1 MADCLNAKLSD
12 RTFGPDNRGA
22 PHAVTMTSNTEP
34 KPIAKV
40 TFVISGL
47 GAGGAERVISQIAA
61 HWNDRGITVE
71 IASFDAPGD
80 PEFHHFRPGIVRH
93 RLGANTTGKAR
104 GRLAKLD
111 NLHNLR
117 RLLKRSRPD
126 VVVSFL
132 TKNNLLAL
140 IATTGLTIP
149 VICCERNNPERQ
161 EKHPAW
167 NRLLAIAYRRARLII
182 CQTDAVKRCFS
193 PSVQDRLRV
202 IPNPISAWP
211 QERGP
216 SLPPRIVAVGRLTE
230 QKGFDVLLD
239 AFAAI
244 EPAAAGWQLDI
255 YGEGPQRSA
264 LEAQITRL
272 GIADSVQLM
281 GNSVTPG
288 GWVEHADLF
297 VLSSRYEG
305 FPNVLGEAMAAGLP
319 VIATRCDFGP
329 AEMIESG
336 RSGLLVD
343 PEDPNSL
350 AKALHRCIEDTGLR
364 EQLGKQAKQATGA
377 FSPARVM
384 REWDAVLVEALSPSP
399 IISRDAARKIEEP
412 AG

>member
-1 MADCLNAKLSD
+1 M
-12 RTFGPDNRGA
+12 
-22 PHAVTMTSNTEP
+22 TMTSNTKP
-34 KPIAKV
+34 KV
-40 TFVISGL
+40 MFVISGL
-47 GAGGAERVISQIAA
+47 GAGGAERVISQIAS
-61 HWNDRGITVE
+61 HWTRGGMAVE

-80 PEFHHFRPGIVRH
+80 PEFHHFSPKIVRH
-93 RLGANTTGKAR
+93 QLGAKTTGTLR
-104 GRLAKLD
+104 GLAKLD
-111 NLHNLR
+111 NLRNLR

-140 IATTGLTIP
+140 IATTGLAIP

-182 CQTDAVKRCFS
+182 CQTDAVKRCFA

-202 IPNPISAWP
+202 IPNPVSAWP
-211 QERGP
+211 QARVSTE
-216 SLPPRIVAVGRLTE
+216 PPRIVAVGRLTE

-244 EPAAAGWQLDI
+244 KPAEAGWRLDI
-255 YGEGPQRSA
+255 YGEGPKRGD
-264 LEAQITRL
+264 LEAQANHL
-272 GIADSVQLM
+272 GIAGNVRLM
-281 GNSVTPG
+281 GNSETPG
-288 GWVEHADLF
+288 SWVEHADLF

-329 AEMIESG
+329 AEMIENG
-336 RSGLLVD
+336 RSGILVD
-343 PEDPNSL
+343 PEDSESL
-350 AKALHRCIEDTGLR
+350 TKALHRCIKDTALR
-364 EQLGKQAKQATGA
+364 EHLGKQAKQAINA

-384 REWDAVLVEALSPSP
+384 REWDAVLVETLSPLP
-399 IISRDAARKIEEP
+399 RTSRDAAPKIEEP